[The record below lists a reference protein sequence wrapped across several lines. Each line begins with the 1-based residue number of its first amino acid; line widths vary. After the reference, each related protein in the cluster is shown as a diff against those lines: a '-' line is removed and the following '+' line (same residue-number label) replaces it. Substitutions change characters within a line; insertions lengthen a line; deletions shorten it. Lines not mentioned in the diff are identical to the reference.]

1 MGRFRKTIEEI
12 VQDYDDSKIKTDTVQ
27 FYKSAKNIL
36 EHKIEDADKL
46 QKRLNK
52 IEEKKTE
59 EEILISSIEKRIGK
73 VVKKHPVR
81 TRFSR
86 IPLVGRVPEI
96 IGSFGNL
103 PVIRRIP
110 IVKELGEVG
119 KYQRK
124 YRSLRKQLALAK
136 KRKKMLKNNAEDLK
150 PVLEKYTRD
159 AELNKRSVKK
169 CEKTLRRTYNIEKSN
184 IEISKLY
191 EEKKALLKK
200 AYDKNSMAYI
210 KNYVEAIRRGDNPE
224 KLPDDIA
231 SSKEMIKKLNKA
243 LADKE
248 RGKAVSELKVED
260 QFVSKPLQENNHR
273 NSIPQGT
280 FARMGLDI
288 KRAYTNITLNIDGK
302 RVELSPEE
310 TLAYIGML
318 ENYSS
323 EKDVLK
329 IIKDGQIKLEEKE
342 ELGWKHLKQMVD
354 IMKSP
359 TKKIEYEK
367 LSDYGKKVYNVA
379 SVYIQ
384 NEENDIQI
392 QQSRE
397 PASQP
402 TRS

>member
-1 MGRFRKTIEEI
+1 
-12 VQDYDDSKIKTDTVQ
+12 
-27 FYKSAKNIL
+27 
-36 EHKIEDADKL
+36 
-46 QKRLNK
+46 
-52 IEEKKTE
+52 
-59 EEILISSIEKRIGK
+59 
-73 VVKKHPVR
+73 
-81 TRFSR
+81 
-86 IPLVGRVPEI
+86 
-96 IGSFGNL
+96 
-103 PVIRRIP
+103 
-110 IVKELGEVG
+110 
-119 KYQRK
+119 
-124 YRSLRKQLALAK
+124 
-136 KRKKMLKNNAEDLK
+136 
-150 PVLEKYTRD
+150 
-159 AELNKRSVKK
+159 
-169 CEKTLRRTYNIEKSN
+169 
-184 IEISKLY
+184 
-191 EEKKALLKK
+191 
-200 AYDKNSMAYI
+200 
-210 KNYVEAIRRGDNPE
+210 
-224 KLPDDIA
+224 
-231 SSKEMIKKLNKA
+231 MIKKLNKA